1 MVEPVARFAKRQTH
15 RALHRSA
22 RTFGVKR
29 EMFKYTWPAVALH
42 WLMAL
47 LVLVMLAL
55 GLYMAEL
62 PKGPE
67 RSELIA
73 LHKSIGI
80 TLAFLLVVR
89 LAWRASHA
97 PPPYPATMPAWQQRA
112 AHANATALY
121 VFLFVQPVSGFLSS
135 TFSGYKTSYFGLPLP
150 YWGRD
155 APELNALFH
164 SIHVASSRVL
174 MVLIALH
181 LAAVALHAL
190 VRRDGVVRRMFF

>member
-1 MVEPVARFAKRQTH
+1 M
-15 RALHRSA
+15 S
-22 RTFGVKR
+22 
-29 EMFKYTWPAVALH
+29 KYTWPAVVLH
-42 WLMAL
+42 WLMAV
-47 LVLVMLAL
+47 LVLGMLAL
-55 GLYMAEL
+55 GLYMADL

-80 TLAFLLVVR
+80 TLVLLLAVR

-97 PPPYPATMPAWQQRA
+97 PPPYPTAMPDWQQRA
-112 AHANATALY
+112 AHANAAALY
-121 VFLFVQPVSGFLSS
+121 ALLILQPLSGYLSS
-135 TFSGYKTSYFGLPLP
+135 SFSGYKTSWFGLPLP

-155 APELNALFH
+155 APELNALFN
-164 SIHVASSRVL
+164 SIHVACSRVL

-181 LAAVALHAL
+181 LAAAALHAL